1 MARMVPTRGLHRL
14 RLWLWADFPS
24 SPVRAFW
31 REGSKFQAGKTKIGE
46 ILGLDPFAFSASSR
60 LASAS
65 TKAVIAFWNPVSC
78 LRQARSLVHPSDFL
92 FLRHVS
98 VPVSSTESSRT
109 LSVRGI
115 IPPLEGRDDRRRSW
129 CRRKLP
135 SEVLVEVRRRLG
147 LLASFWSRTLWLD
160 SRWPRAGP

>member
-1 MARMVPTRGLHRL
+1 MKCWWPKPRTFKPGGTRGLHRL

-115 IPPLEGRDDRRRSW
+115 IPTLEGGTIVVALGVAGVAIAAAGFD
-129 CRRKLP
+129 
-135 SEVLVEVRRRLG
+135 LVELRGGYDVLRLRR
-147 LLASFWSRTLWLD
+147 
-160 SRWPRAGP
+160 